1 MPVRHQDSREVIDM
15 ERVKIGI
22 KELDDVFEGVP
33 SGRTTL
39 VTGEAGCGKTVLGL
53 QFARSGCEQGMK
65 TVYLSSEETAAD
77 LRLQCTAL
85 GWDLEKKG
93 LLTFVELLGKR
104 TKQIELSVR
113 IGSDVAKGN
122 FAGLIDHI
130 PEGTQLLVIDS
141 LGPYAADVTA
151 YDFKDQ
157 FDLLLYNLSERG
169 ITCLVILDA
178 ATSKH
183 FDDMAMYS
191 VYGAIRLLRRD
202 NPFTGRR
209 ERAMEIVKMRSTA
222 TPVDLLS
229 YKIGKGGIKLTT
241 QIEMDE

>member
-1 MPVRHQDSREVIDM
+1 M

-22 KELDDVFEGVP
+22 KELDDLFGGIP
-33 SGRTTL
+33 TGRTTL
-39 VTGEAGCGKTVLGL
+39 LTGEAGCGKTVLGL
-53 QFARSGCEQGMK
+53 QFARSGCEQGLR
-65 TVYLSSEETAAD
+65 TVYLSSEEIATD
-77 LRLQCTAL
+77 LRLQGTAL
-85 GWDLEKKG
+85 GWDLGELEKKG

-113 IGSDVAKGN
+113 IGSDIAKGN
-122 FAGLIDHI
+122 FAGLIEHI

-157 FDLLLYNLSERG
+157 FDLLLYNLAERG
-169 ITCLVILDA
+169 ITCLTILDA
-178 ATSKH
+178 ATSQH

-222 TPVDLLS
+222 TPVELLS
-229 YKIGKGGIKLTT
+229 YKIGKDGIKLTS
-241 QIEMDE
+241 QIEMDV